1 MLENLISKFFKISK
15 FFNGEVGRGTEN
27 ALIHGRSAKL
37 NVFSVEYRMH
47 WFSAKIF
54 LDFGIL
60 IRARFGFGSIWFNLG
75 TLIGTCY
82 ESNIIVYL
90 NRIRDYNTTTKY
102 TVLYITKIQ
111 KFIELAW
118 RSICQKS
125 AHWQQM
131 TRVSLGTWTQLWYL
145 HS

>member
-1 MLENLISKFFKISK
+1 MRA
-15 FFNGEVGRGTEN
+15 VQGTEN
-27 ALIHGRSAKL
+27 VLIHGRIAKL

-118 RSICQKS
+118 RSIFENLPIGDK
-125 AHWQQM
+125 WQESVQ
-131 TRVSLGTWTQLWYL
+131 VVGTWTQLWYL
-145 HS
+145 HA